1 MGADAIRKRGGE
13 VTKKEVAKELRKR
26 LTEAIRSLP
35 DVEYQCVSVF
45 KDRTTQYERD
55 HDGHTQ
61 FGDSEDG
68 ALHMIE
74 LTIEEE
80 RQ

>member
-1 MGADAIRKRGGE
+1 M
-13 VTKKEVAKELRKR
+13 TKKEVAKELRKR

-35 DVEYQCVSVF
+35 DVEYLRVSSF
-45 KDRTTQYERD
+45 LDMTTQCERD
-55 HDGHTQ
+55 HDGHTHC
-61 FGDSEDG
+61 GDFEDG
-68 ALHMIE
+68 ALHVIE